1 MNPKEMTVSI
11 AKVMMAVVIFAAL
24 IGLASAPAGYLNIY
38 KGAHPDP
45 DAVYAIGETITYEL
59 TVTNPNPDCGC
70 TVDVFDEFP
79 NGTEILVADDV
90 HLEKSGVAGD
100 FVTLYTTYVVDA
112 GDIQSDDHVWNRL
125 RIDGIEDSSCGGGA
139 LKGSVWA
146 SSLIDTNVTFDFSPV
161 ASGCMEVTFTGNS
174 TGPVDWHQWDF
185 GDGTSSAIIT
195 GAPNAGNAVTRQ
207 YTTGGDK
214 TVRLYG
220 ESVTGKSG
228 EKTRVVHVTG
238 LPTAVAKA
246 EGHTGSI
253 QLPPGGMNI
262 TFDGTESFA
271 DSPATL
277 DLNKCH
283 WTIDGTVYAGLGP
296 HMVFI
301 DHTTSASLK
310 VEDDHC
316 CISYGYVTIQEH
328 KGPGVPVP
336 LMTPA
341 GMVALIGMLCIV
353 GAGKVLTKGRR
364 L

>member
-1 MNPKEMTVSI
+1 MNLKKMALSI
-11 AKVMMAVVIFAAL
+11 VTMMMAVVIFVAL

-59 TVTNPNPDCGC
+59 IVTNPNPDCGC

-79 NGTEILVADDV
+79 NGTEILIADDV

-112 GDIQSDDHVWNRL
+112 GDIQPDDHVWNRL

-161 ASGCMEVTFTGNS
+161 ASGCMEVTFTGSS

-195 GAPNAGNAVTRQ
+195 GAPNAGNAVTHS
-207 YTTGGDK
+207 YTTGGDE

-220 ESVTGKSG
+220 ESVTGKSD
-228 EKTRVVHVTG
+228 EKTMVIHVTG
-238 LPTAVAKA
+238 RPTAVAKA
-246 EGHTGSI
+246 NGHTGSI
-253 QLPPGGMNI
+253 QLPVGGMDI

-277 DLNKCH
+277 DLSKCQ
-283 WTIDGTVYAGLGP
+283 WTIDGIAQPAGLGP
-296 HMVFI
+296 HTVSI
-301 DHTTSASLK
+301 DHATSASLK

-316 CISYGYVTIQEH
+316 CISYGQVTIRA
-328 KGPGVPVP
+328 PPSAPVP

-341 GMVALIGMLCIV
+341 GMLALIGMLCIV
-353 GAGKVLTKGRR
+353 GAGRVLTKGRR